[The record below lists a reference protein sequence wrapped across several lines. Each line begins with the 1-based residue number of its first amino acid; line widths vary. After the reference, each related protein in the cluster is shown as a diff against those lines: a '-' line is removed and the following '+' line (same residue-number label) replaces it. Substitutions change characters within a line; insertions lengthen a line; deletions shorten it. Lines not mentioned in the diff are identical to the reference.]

1 MSRREIET
9 ILEQVE
15 QLLATAGTLPAEVE
29 EAVEKLLNVVESLSS
44 HNQSLLEEVKRLR
57 QEKKKK
63 AKTTSQQNQ
72 GDDKKSKDDSNHSS
86 EKRRKRAKKDR
97 PAHDRRTFKDL
108 TIHDTIGHAV

>member
-15 QLLATAGTLPAEVE
+15 QLLATGGTLPAEVE

-97 PAHDRRTFKDL
+97 PAHDRKKID
-108 TIHDTIGHAV
+108 